1 MKFVRIG
8 EDFQEYGR
16 VITNT
21 LLTNEIKQSETY
33 QMFIKYSTGLLPLKK
48 SRGKGSQGKKSDD
61 TPKPI
66 SVDVSKES
74 DPEPARKRTSSR
86 RVIKKKVSI
95 SAEDNIIT
103 EPDVALE
110 LGKSMSLTEASEEE
124 AARQVHDT
132 HERIVTES
140 DPEPARRRPS
150 SIAFRDTSSMSKK
163 MSPNPSQKLKGV
175 QILTPKEQLAA
186 NTVQALKASRKSIRR
201 AGAKPEVLDEVKDTS
216 AAKANV
222 TLDWGSENKSD
233 YSEEDQ
239 GNDEE
244 IPWESIDEDKEK
256 KKYDNADDDKSIDLK
271 ETDNEF
277 MHSEEY
283 VQEDDEETDDE
294 FVHEDERVHDDAD
307 KEMTDAEDTE
317 TGEDDEGITDA
328 EKTEVTKG
336 DLEQAGKPPLTS
348 SRLSV
353 SSDFVNQFL
362 NLSFDTS
369 LIGTLKESADT
380 KINSLLDIQIQQE
393 VPHIQSP
400 SILTVHVSVI
410 PKPSVLSPI
419 PEIPSVAHA
428 TSFLSPPSIS
438 TISLVIQQTITPIP
452 TPLITTKA
460 PPITMIPDPLP
471 TITQRV
477 SILEKDVQKL
487 KEVDL
492 TTTILAS
499 LRSKIPLDDAIRSG
513 QAGPEKILRKRV
525 RDDDNKDEDPS
536 GGPNQGKKTKR
547 SRTKESEPSKRSS
560 TTKASSKG
568 KSPAKTSKSGKSMTA
583 EEPVEEPAFEMAF
596 DDIEQTGDDVVNDV
610 DQPPDDATQTKDK
623 APNKDCNI
631 LFAAKDPLTFDELLA
646 TPIDFSKFMMN
657 RLKIDKLTKAHL
669 VGPVYNLLKVQHN
682 LFHLDGDVI
691 VDLAVALLKL
701 PKEAYELNK
710 FLDGTLKKVHDTL
723 YHRLRNFRLGYNN
736 DMPKRKW
743 SATDKKRSDIMV
755 ELIDRQMLER
765 RILRNLER
773 LVGVRELEMDY
784 KLMQR
789 TI

>member
-16 VITNT
+16 VITDT

-33 QMFIKYSTGLLPLKK
+33 QMFIKYSTGLLPPKK

-61 TPKPI
+61 TPKPT

-95 SAEDNIIT
+95 AAEDNIIS

-124 AARQVHDT
+124 AARQ
-132 HERIVTES
+132 
-140 DPEPARRRPS
+140 
-150 SIAFRDTSSMSKK
+150 
-163 MSPNPSQKLKGV
+163 LKGV
-175 QILTPKEQLAA
+175 QILTPEEQLAA
-186 NTVQALKASRKSIRR
+186 NTVQALKASRKSLRSRPHAGRSSEGTGTKPGVLDESKIILRPSSEGN
-201 AGAKPEVLDEVKDTS
+201 GAKPGVPDEDE
-216 AAKANV
+216 
-222 TLDWGSENKSD
+222 ENK
-233 YSEEDQ
+233 ED
-239 GNDEE
+239 D
-244 IPWESIDEDKEK
+244 D
-256 KKYDNADDDKSIDLK
+256 ADDDKSIDLK

-277 MHSEEY
+277 IHIEEY
-283 VQEDDEETDDE
+283 VQEDDEETNDE
-294 FVHEDERVHDDAD
+294 LVHEDERVHDDAD
-307 KEMTDAEDTE
+307 EEMTDAEDTE

-336 DLEQAGKPPLTS
+336 DLEQAGKPLLTRS
-348 SRLSV
+348 SLSV

-369 LIGTLKESADT
+369 FIGTLKESADT

-410 PKPSVLSPI
+410 PEPSVLSPI
-419 PEIPSVAHA
+419 PEIPSVAPA
-428 TSFLSPPSIS
+428 TSLLLPPSIS
-438 TISLVIQQTITPIP
+438 TISPVIQQTITPIP
-452 TPLITTKA
+452 SPPITTEA
-460 PPITMIPDPLP
+460 PPITTIPDPLP

-477 SILEKDVQKL
+477 SVLEKDVQKL
-487 KEVDL
+487 KEVDH

-513 QAGPEKILRKRV
+513 QVGPEKILRKRG

-536 GGPNQGKKTKR
+536 GGPNQGKKTQR
-547 SRTKESEPSKRSS
+547 SRTKESEPSKKSS
-560 TTKASSKG
+560 TTKESSKG

-596 DDIEQTGDDVVNDV
+596 DDIEQSGDDVVNDVVNDV

-623 APNKDCNI
+623 APNKDW
-631 LFAAKDPLTFDELLA
+631 FKQPPRPSTPDPEW
-646 TPIDFSKFMMN
+646 
-657 RLKIDKLTKAHL
+657 
-669 VGPVYNLLKVQHN
+669 
-682 LFHLDGDVI
+682 
-691 VDLAVALLKL
+691 
-701 PKEAYELNK
+701 NK
-710 FLDGTLKKVHDTL
+710 H
-723 YHRLRNFRLGYNN
+723 
-736 DMPKRKW
+736 
-743 SATDKKRSDIMV
+743 
-755 ELIDRQMLER
+755 
-765 RILRNLER
+765 
-773 LVGVRELEMDY
+773 
-784 KLMQR
+784 
-789 TI
+789 